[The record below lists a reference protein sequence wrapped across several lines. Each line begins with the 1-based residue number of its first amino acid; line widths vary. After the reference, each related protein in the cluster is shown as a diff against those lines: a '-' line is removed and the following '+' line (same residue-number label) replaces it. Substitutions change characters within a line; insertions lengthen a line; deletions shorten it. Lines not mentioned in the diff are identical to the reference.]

1 MGLLKA
7 GIGAAGGVLA
17 DSWREYFYCDALD
30 ANTLVAKGQ
39 KRTSDKGR
47 SSNTRGESNIIS
59 DGSIIAVNEGQF
71 MIIVEQGAI
80 VEACGEA
87 GEFVFDKSTE
97 PSLFFGEASLGDRLM
112 ASFERVGTRFTFG
125 GDTGKD
131 QRVYFFNTK
140 EIMGN
145 KYGTASP
152 VPFRVVDNNIGLD
165 VDISVRCN
173 GEYSYKIVDPLMFYK
188 NVCGNVEE
196 PYTRD
201 KIDSQLKSELLTALQ
216 PAFAKISAMGVRYSA
231 VPGAHHRCG
240 EGPQRG
246 AFPGMDRF
254 ARHSGRVVRREFHC
268 RVARRRGD
276 DQRAAEG
283 RGYARSQHG
292 GREPGSIAGRRDAHG
307 CEQRKRSHDG
317 LHGHGHGERR
327 GRHEPAGP
335 LWHGRGQC
343 ASAEPVCNRAWRR
356 VRPASSAG
364 ARRRD
369 GRRRHPRSYSCSCP
383 RACRRYVDVFVR
395 RSEHRQVLR
404 QLRLAEAC
412 AGRPL
417 DMLMRHAEH
426 RQLLRKLR
434 VQATVARP
442 TAATP
447 HGSRPFLFDATR
459 KNDKT
464 KGSQP
469 ARLRAFFIRIGKSA
483 LLGARATI
491 EGQTGR

>member
-231 VPGAHHRCG
+231 VPAHTTELADALNEVLSEKWADLRGIEVASFGVNTIAASEEDERMIKDLQKAAVMRDPAMAAANIAAAQSDAMRTAAANESGAMAGFMGMGMANMAGGMNAGSLFNQQGGGGTPQSQYNVAAGGGFATGNGGGNGNG
-240 EGPQRG
+240 EGGWTCSCGAQNTGKFCSNCGSPKPAPAGSWTCSCGTENTGKFCSNCGSKKPEADTWTCSCGAQNTG
-246 AFPGMDRF
+246 AFC
-254 ARHSGRVVRREFHC
+254 SNC
-268 RVARRRGD
+268 
-276 DQRAAEG
+276 
-283 RGYARSQHG
+283 
-292 GREPGSIAGRRDAHG
+292 GS
-307 CEQRKRSHDG
+307 KR
-317 LHGHGHGERR
+317 
-327 GRHEPAGP
+327 
-335 LWHGRGQC
+335 Q
-343 ASAEPVCNRAWRR
+343 
-356 VRPASSAG
+356 
-364 ARRRD
+364 
-369 GRRRHPRSYSCSCP
+369 
-383 RACRRYVDVFVR
+383 
-395 RSEHRQVLR
+395 
-404 QLRLAEAC
+404 
-412 AGRPL
+412 
-417 DMLMRHAEH
+417 
-426 RQLLRKLR
+426 
-434 VQATVARP
+434 
-442 TAATP
+442 
-447 HGSRPFLFDATR
+447 
-459 KNDKT
+459 
-464 KGSQP
+464 
-469 ARLRAFFIRIGKSA
+469 
-483 LLGARATI
+483 
-491 EGQTGR
+491 

>member
-30 ANTLVAKGQ
+30 ANTLVTKGQ

-112 ASFERVGTRFTFG
+112 ASFERVGARFTFG

-231 VPGAHHRCG
+231 VPAHTTDVAKALNEVLSQEWTDLRGIQVASFGVNSIAASPEDEAMIKELQKAAVMRDPSMAAANLAASQAGAMRMAASNENGAMMGFMGMANAVGGMNPQGLYGMGGGQPQNQYATAPGGGFAQPEAQAPGATMGVAAGAAPAPAPAGDAWTCSCG
-240 EGPQRG
+240 ASNTGKFCANCGTPKPASTEAWVCECGAQNTGKFCGSCGKPKPQAAPATWTCQCGQINEG
-246 AFPGMDRF
+246 AFCGNCG
-254 ARHSGRVVRREFHC
+254 A
-268 RVARRRGD
+268 
-276 DQRAAEG
+276 
-283 RGYARSQHG
+283 
-292 GREPGSIAGRRDAHG
+292 
-307 CEQRKRSHDG
+307 KR
-317 LHGHGHGERR
+317 
-327 GRHEPAGP
+327 P
-335 LWHGRGQC
+335 
-343 ASAEPVCNRAWRR
+343 
-356 VRPASSAG
+356 
-364 ARRRD
+364 
-369 GRRRHPRSYSCSCP
+369 
-383 RACRRYVDVFVR
+383 
-395 RSEHRQVLR
+395 
-404 QLRLAEAC
+404 
-412 AGRPL
+412 
-417 DMLMRHAEH
+417 
-426 RQLLRKLR
+426 
-434 VQATVARP
+434 
-442 TAATP
+442 
-447 HGSRPFLFDATR
+447 
-459 KNDKT
+459 
-464 KGSQP
+464 
-469 ARLRAFFIRIGKSA
+469 
-483 LLGARATI
+483 
-491 EGQTGR
+491 

>member
-131 QRVYFFNTK
+131 QRVYFFNSK
-140 EIMGN
+140 EIVGN
-145 KYGTASP
+145 KYGTATP
-152 VPFRVVDNNIGLD
+152 VPFRVVDANIGLD

-173 GEYSYKIVDPLMFYK
+173 GEYSYRIVDPLMFYK

-231 VPGAHHRCG
+231 VPAHTLELADALNEVLSEKWGQLRGIQVASFGVNAISASEEDEQMIKDLQKAAVMRDPNMAAANLAASQADAMRMAASNENGAMMGFMGMGMANAAGGMSPQGLYGQGGGVPQSQYPVAAGGGFAAPGVPAAAPASGDAWTCSCG
-240 EGPQRG
+240 ASNTGKFCSNCGSPKPEAPAAAGEWTCDCGAKNTGKFCSNCGKPKPAADGGWDCSCGQHNMG
-246 AFPGMDRF
+246 AFCSNCGT
-254 ARHSGRVVRREFHC
+254 
-268 RVARRRGD
+268 
-276 DQRAAEG
+276 
-283 RGYARSQHG
+283 
-292 GREPGSIAGRRDAHG
+292 
-307 CEQRKRSHDG
+307 KR
-317 LHGHGHGERR
+317 
-327 GRHEPAGP
+327 P
-335 LWHGRGQC
+335 
-343 ASAEPVCNRAWRR
+343 
-356 VRPASSAG
+356 
-364 ARRRD
+364 
-369 GRRRHPRSYSCSCP
+369 
-383 RACRRYVDVFVR
+383 
-395 RSEHRQVLR
+395 
-404 QLRLAEAC
+404 
-412 AGRPL
+412 
-417 DMLMRHAEH
+417 
-426 RQLLRKLR
+426 
-434 VQATVARP
+434 
-442 TAATP
+442 
-447 HGSRPFLFDATR
+447 
-459 KNDKT
+459 
-464 KGSQP
+464 
-469 ARLRAFFIRIGKSA
+469 
-483 LLGARATI
+483 
-491 EGQTGR
+491 